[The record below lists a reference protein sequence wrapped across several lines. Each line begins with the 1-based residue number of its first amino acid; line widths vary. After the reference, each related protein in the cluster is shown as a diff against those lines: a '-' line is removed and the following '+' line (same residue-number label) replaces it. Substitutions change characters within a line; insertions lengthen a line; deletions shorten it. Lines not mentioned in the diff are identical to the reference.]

1 MRFAATNRSDSMFL
15 LLPPQFADIRALQ
28 DLHHGAQHLQSLSMA
43 EPRGATGF
51 ADEPINASDYIMSG
65 IAGVCALA
73 CIVAFMAGRRTSAD
87 RHRPRTNTANVGV
100 GNYEKSLENSA
111 SATKEYT
118 RGAAGNNNYRGISA
132 DIIDN
137 AITGTVDYTGEQS
150 RRS

>member
-73 CIVAFMAGRRTSAD
+73 CIVAFMAGRRTSAN
-87 RHRPRTNTANVGV
+87 RHRPRTNTANVGARQLREV
-100 GNYEKSLENSA
+100 
-111 SATKEYT
+111 
-118 RGAAGNNNYRGISA
+118 AGELGIGHEGVHA
-132 DIIDN
+132 
-137 AITGTVDYTGEQS
+137 
-150 RRS
+150 RSCRQQQLSWHLCRYY

>member
-65 IAGVCALA
+65 IAG
-73 CIVAFMAGRRTSAD
+73 
-87 RHRPRTNTANVGV
+87 
-100 GNYEKSLENSA
+100 NYEKSLENSA

-137 AITGTVDYTGEQS
+137 AITGTVDYTGVTLADGTKEYGMYADP
-150 RRS
+150 RIAATENEA

>member
-1 MRFAATNRSDSMFL
+1 
-15 LLPPQFADIRALQ
+15 
-28 DLHHGAQHLQSLSMA
+28 MA

-51 ADEPINASDYIMSG
+51 ADEPINASDYVMSG
-65 IAGVCALA
+65 IAGMCALA
-73 CIVAFMAGRRTSAD
+73 CVVAFMAGRHKVQTGIAHALIPRTSAL
-87 RHRPRTNTANVGV
+87 